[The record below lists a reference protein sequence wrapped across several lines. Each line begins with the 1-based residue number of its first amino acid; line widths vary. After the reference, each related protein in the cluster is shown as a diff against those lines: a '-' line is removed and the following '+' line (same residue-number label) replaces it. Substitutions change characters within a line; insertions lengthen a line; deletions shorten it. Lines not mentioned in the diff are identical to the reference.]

1 MDERMLVEDLLVGQ
15 RFAAL
20 EKMSVDALMVEIA
33 MSARTGV
40 PFSASLVVDGPTVFH
55 LRVEHD
61 GVRFVA
67 RIFRGFSIDER
78 DQVAIADN
86 GFRGVAEAA
95 YEAIVAPDMI
105 DTCVLEEEC

>member
-1 MDERMLVEDLLVGQ
+1 MDERMLVEILLVGQ

-20 EKMSVDALMVEIA
+20 EKMSVDALMIEIA
-33 MSARTGV
+33 HSARTGI
-40 PFSASLVVDGPTVFH
+40 PFSANLLVAGAMMFH

-61 GVRFVA
+61 GARFVG
-67 RIFRGFSIDER
+67 RIFSGFSIDER

-86 GFRGVAEAA
+86 GFLGVAEAA

-105 DTCVLEEEC
+105 DNCVLEEEC